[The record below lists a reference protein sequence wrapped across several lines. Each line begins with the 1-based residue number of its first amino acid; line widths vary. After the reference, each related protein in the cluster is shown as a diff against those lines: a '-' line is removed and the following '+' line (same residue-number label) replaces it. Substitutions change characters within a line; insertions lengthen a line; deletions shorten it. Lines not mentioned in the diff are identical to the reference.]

1 MVKKLLVFIMALG
14 LALNASAQL
23 TTIDPNDVQFWT
35 GTGSNSTVVAIGWDD
50 DSAPYTPT
58 VVIWGVH
65 WEGSI
70 YLVNALDTI
79 AAYDTRF
86 SYVMGGSGFLTSLYY
101 NDPDEGLVLTP
112 SGGYNCN
119 NYNGAYGSTT
129 LNSTHL
135 RISESTC
142 SNYTFTGV
150 TNIVYAADPNAAT
163 SCPKAQ
169 SVSISDLTAY
179 SATVNITDTTNLNN
193 YTVMLFEG
201 DSLIDSVVIYTQ
213 TISYST
219 LTANTGYTVKV
230 FSNCSDGTQTT
241 ARSASFR
248 TPCVE
253 VAHTELPWTED
264 FQSYNGL
271 SYASA
276 SVSFASQVFCWDLI
290 NPYSTSDPY
299 INNSSSVNVSG
310 GKCLYVSSR
319 PTSPTILVLPPFE
332 DTPNLSLIHI

>member
-23 TTIDPNDVQFWT
+23 TTIDPSDVQFWT

-50 DSAPYTPT
+50 EDAPYTPT

-135 RISESTC
+135 RITESTC
-142 SNYTFTGV
+142 SNYNFAGV
-150 TNIVYAADPNAAT
+150 TNIVYAVDPNAVT

-219 LTANTGYTVKV
+219 LTANNGYRVEV
-230 FSNCSDGTQTT
+230 YSNCSDGTQTS

-253 VAHTELPWTED
+253 VAHTL
-264 FQSYNGL
+264 
-271 SYASA
+271 
-276 SVSFASQVFCWDLI
+276 
-290 NPYSTSDPY
+290 
-299 INNSSSVNVSG
+299 
-310 GKCLYVSSR
+310 
-319 PTSPTILVLPPFE
+319 
-332 DTPNLSLIHI
+332 LIHREGVRLPQVMEQKGLLHVGESGVAPLQHLRSLYQQLFLGQCERRQMPLREQPSHKSDHLGATSI